1 MNMARG
7 LNAILTMMLCASS
20 LIAQNNQPLR
30 LQRQELLDDPYV
42 PLPRETRPT
51 SPAYQFSSGIF
62 TMTQANVDSAGNNI
76 VGDAAN
82 EPSIAVDRNN
92 PNRIAIGWRQF
103 NTITNNFRQ
112 AGYAYTADGGQ
123 SWTFPGVI
131 EPGIFRSD
139 PVLGSDAD
147 GNFYYNSLTVSGSDY
162 LCNVFKSTDGGATWN
177 AGTYAQGGDKQWMV
191 IDKTNGA
198 GRGNIYSNWTS
209 NFSVCLPGFFT
220 RSTDGNVSYDSCVV
234 IPDDPF
240 WGTLDVGVNS
250 ELYVAGAGNTD
261 FVLAKSTTALDST
274 QIVSWDTTTVV
285 DLDGQIV
292 AFAGSSSPNPSGLH
306 GQTWVAVDYSS
317 GPTSGNVYFLC
328 SVQPDT
334 GTDPLDVHFSRS
346 TDGGLTWSAPVR
358 VNDDTTTTAW
368 QWFGTMSV
376 APNGRIDVVWLD
388 TRDNPGTVL
397 SSLYYSYSM
406 DAGVTWTPNMRL
418 SNSFDPHVGWPQQQK
433 MGDYYHMVSDNAGA
447 HLAWAATFN
456 GEQDVYYGHIT
467 LPVSVDGNPGGN
479 PSRFWLAQN
488 FPNPFNPSTTIQ
500 FSLPQ
505 SGHALLRVY
514 NTLGKEVATFVSGNL
529 NAGTH
534 SVNWDASGVPSGVY
548 FYRLQSGQFSQTKKL
563 VLLR

>member
-1 MNMARG
+1 MDMARS
-7 LNAILTMMLCASS
+7 LTAIFATLICASS
-20 LIAQNNQPLR
+20 LFAQNNQSLR
-30 LQRQELLDDPYV
+30 LQRLEVPDDPFV
-42 PLPRETRPT
+42 ATSRETRTT
-51 SPAYQFSSGIF
+51 SPAYRFSSGIF

-147 GNFYYNSLTVSGSDY
+147 GNFYYNSLTVSGPDY
-162 LCNVFKSTDGGATWN
+162 LCNVFKSTDGGATWDG
-177 AGTYAQGGDKQWMV
+177 GTYAQGGDKQWMV
-191 IDKTNGA
+191 VDKTNGA

-209 NFSVCLPGFFT
+209 NFSVCFPGFFT
-220 RSTDGNVSYDSCVV
+220 RSTDGNGSYDSCVV

-274 QIVSWDTTTVV
+274 QIVSWDATTVV

-306 GQTWVAVDYSS
+306 GQTWVAVDHSS
-317 GPTSGNVYFLC
+317 GPTSGNVYVLC
-328 SVQPDT
+328 SVRPDA
-334 GTDPLDVHFSRS
+334 GPDPLDVHFVRS

-358 VNDDTTTTAW
+358 VNDDTTATAW

-406 DAGVTWTPNMRL
+406 DAGVTWAPNMRL

-456 GEQDVYYGHIT
+456 GEQDVYYGHVT
-467 LPVSVDGNPGGN
+467 LPVDVTEAENVPTEFSL
-479 PSRFWLAQN
+479 SQN
-488 FPNPFNPSTTIQ
+488 FPNPFNPSTTIR
-500 FSLPQ
+500 FALPRT
-505 SGHALLRVY
+505 GTALLRVF
-514 NTLGKEVATFVSGNL
+514 NVLGKEVTTLVSGNL
-529 NAGTH
+529 SAGTH
-534 SVNWDASGVPSGVY
+534 IVNWEATGVSSGVY
-548 FYRLQSGQFSQTKKL
+548 FYRLEAEEFTQTRKL

>member
-1 MNMARG
+1 MNMAWS
-7 LNAILTMMLCASS
+7 LNGIFTIMLCASS
-20 LIAQNNQPLR
+20 LFAQNNLSLR
-30 LQRQELLDDPYV
+30 LQRQEVPVDPYV
-42 PLPRETRPT
+42 TPARETITT
-51 SPAYQFSSGIF
+51 SPAYRFSSGIF

-112 AGYAYTADGGQ
+112 AGYAFTTDGGQ
-123 SWTFPGVI
+123 AWTFPGVI

-139 PVLGSDAD
+139 PVLGSDTD
-147 GNFYYNSLTVSGSDY
+147 GNFYYNSLTVSGPDF
-162 LCNVFKSTDGGATWN
+162 LCNVFKSTDGGASWDG
-177 AGTYAQGGDKQWMV
+177 GTFAQGGDKQWMV

-209 NFSVCLPGFFT
+209 SFSVCSPGFFT
-220 RSTDGNVSYDSCVV
+220 RSTDGNMSYDSCVV

-240 WGTLDVGVNS
+240 WGTLDVGANS

-261 FVLAKSTTALDST
+261 FVLAKSTTALDSAQT
-274 QIVSWDTTTVV
+274 VTWDTTTVV
-285 DLDGQIV
+285 DLGGQIV
-292 AFAGSSSPNPSGLH
+292 AFAGASSPNPSGLH
-306 GQTWVAVDYSS
+306 GQTWVAVDHSA
-317 GPTSGNVYFLC
+317 GPTSGNVYVVC
-328 SVQPDT
+328 SVRPDT
-334 GTDPLDVHFSRS
+334 GSDPLDVRFTCS

-358 VNDDTTTTAW
+358 INDDTTSAEW

-388 TRDNPGTVL
+388 TRNNPGTVL
-397 SSLYYSYSM
+397 SSLYYSYSI
-406 DAGVTWTPNMRL
+406 DAGVTWAPNIRL

-433 MGDYYHMVSDNAGA
+433 MGDYYHMVSDNAGV

-456 GEQDVYYGHIT
+456 GEQDVYYGHIS
-467 LPVSVDGNPGGN
+467 LPVDVAEH
-479 PSRFWLAQN
+479 SRNVPAEFSLLQN

-500 FSLPQ
+500 FALPRT
-505 SGHALLRVY
+505 GTTLLRVY
-514 NTLGKEVATFVSGNL
+514 NTLGMEVTTLVSGNL

-534 SVNWDASGVPSGVY
+534 TVNWDASGIPSGVY
-548 FYRLQSGQFSQTKKL
+548 FYRLEAGEFSQTKKL
-563 VLLR
+563 ILLR

>member
-317 GPTSGNVYFLC
+317 GPTSGNVYVLC